1 MQIWRAR
8 PGWPNR
14 ADEDAA
20 IRHMRRRRRDLLTP
34 GFQAVAQLPVVERP
48 QVHCTCACPRSR
60 VRATERRSTSDG
72 SHRKYVRKKVFIS
85 RQQSGK

>member
-20 IRHMRRRRRDLLTP
+20 IRHMGRRRRDLLTP
-34 GFQAVAQLPVVERP
+34 GFQAVPQLPIVERP
-48 QVHCTCACPRSR
+48 QLHCTCACPQVARP
-60 VRATERRSTSDG
+60 G
-72 SHRKYVRKKVFIS
+72 NRKKEHI
-85 RQQSGK
+85 RWQSQKIRS

>member
-48 QVHCTCACPRSR
+48 QVHCTCACPQVTRP
-60 VRATERRSTSDG
+60 G
-72 SHRKYVRKKVFIS
+72 NRKKEHI
-85 RQQSGK
+85 RWQSQKIRS